1 MQDIRQIG
9 IVIAAASVAIAFTWE
24 IASVM
29 RPDIVAG
36 SSVPFITKVL
46 ASAAALSLTGAGV
59 WLGAQ
64 RR

>member
-1 MQDIRQIG
+1 MQDIRQIA
-9 IVIAAASVAIAFTWE
+9 IVTAAASVAIAFTWE

-36 SSVPFITKVL
+36 SSLPFIAKAA
-46 ASAAALSLTGAGV
+46 ASAAVLSLAGAGV
-59 WLGAQ
+59 WFAAQ